1 VRYRGRMA
9 TPRSRQAARFRAR
22 QRRAQLRARRL
33 ALLAVVGVLVAVT
46 LALTA
51 FGGGS
56 SKPGTTLSSGAQ
68 SDATGSIRP
77 DPTLLATVGNLQ
89 LQLPVPSAAVSAI
102 GYHSAQDG
110 ALALNPVGRQG
121 NEGLLARLWR
131 RIAGAGRHSPV
142 VWFQL
147 GGDSGTEV
155 LDVGAPA
162 GTDVYAPVN
171 GSVVSISTI
180 TINGKPFGSRIDLRP
195 TAAPSTTVSI
205 SNVDPDPALA
215 VGSPVLAGV
224 SKLGSAV
231 HIAKV
236 EAQAL
241 ASHTADD
248 GNNVAISVY
257 PSTSLLP

>member
-1 VRYRGRMA
+1 MA
-9 TPRSRQAARFRAR
+9 TPRTRQAARIRAR

-33 ALLAVVGVLVAVT
+33 AFLAVVGVLVAVT

-51 FGGGS
+51 FGGDS
-56 SKPGTTLSSGAQ
+56 SKPGTAIDPGLQSGA
-68 SDATGSIRP
+68 AGSVRP
-77 DPTLLATVGNLQ
+77 EPTSLATVGNLQ
-89 LQLPVPSAAVSAI
+89 LLLPVPATAVSAI
-102 GYHSAQDG
+102 GFHSASDG
-110 ALALNPVGRQG
+110 ALALNPAGRQG

-131 RIAGAGRHSPV
+131 RIAGAGHNSTV

-162 GTDVYAPVN
+162 GTDVYAPAD
-171 GSVVSISTI
+171 GTVVSISTV

-205 SNVDPDPALA
+205 SNVKPDPALA
-215 VGSPVLAGV
+215 VGSPVLRAV
-224 SKLGSAV
+224 SKLGSVV

-236 EAQAL
+236 EEQAL
-241 ASHTADD
+241 AAHTTDD

>member
-1 VRYRGRMA
+1 V
-9 TPRSRQAARFRAR
+9 
-22 QRRAQLRARRL
+22 
-33 ALLAVVGVLVAVT
+33 LLAVVGVLVAVT

-51 FGGGS
+51 FGGES
-56 SKPGTTLSSGAQ
+56 SKPGAAI
-68 SDATGSIRP
+68 DPGSQPAALGSTRP
-77 DPTLLATVGNLQ
+77 EPKNLATVGNLQ
-89 LQLPVPSAAVSAI
+89 LQLPVSASAVSAI
-102 GYHSAQDG
+102 GYHGASDG

-131 RIAGAGRHSPV
+131 RIAGAGRNTTV

-147 GGDSGTEV
+147 GGDNGTEV

-162 GTDVYAPVN
+162 GTDVYAPVE

-205 SNVDPDPALA
+205 SNVRPDPALA
-215 VGSPVLAGV
+215 VGSPVMASV
-224 SKLGSAV
+224 SKLGRAV

-236 EAQAL
+236 EEQAL
-241 ASHTADD
+241 AAHTTDD
-248 GNNVAISVY
+248 GNNIAISVY

>member
-1 VRYRGRMA
+1 MA

-33 ALLAVVGVLVAVT
+33 AVLAVVGVLVAVT

-51 FGGGS
+51 FGGDS
-56 SKPGTTLSSGAQ
+56 SKPGTAIDPGVQSGSSA
-68 SDATGSIRP
+68 SVRP
-77 DPTLLATVGNLQ
+77 EPKNLATVGNLQ
-89 LQLPVPSAAVSAI
+89 LLLPVPATAVSAI
-102 GYHSAQDG
+102 GYHGSSDG
-110 ALALNPVGRQG
+110 ALALNPAGRQG

-131 RIAGAGRHSPV
+131 RIAGAGRNSTV

-147 GGDSGTEV
+147 GGDNGTEV

-162 GTDVYAPVN
+162 GTDVYAPVD

-180 TINGKPFGSRIDLRP
+180 TINGKPFGSRIDVRP

-215 VGSPVLAGV
+215 VGSPVLRAV
-224 SKLGSAV
+224 SKLGSVV

-236 EAQAL
+236 EKQAL
-241 ASHTADD
+241 AAHTTDD